1 MRLGSWLEISEDDGY
16 NLEMIKTRLMVPNP
30 EYISRMQQGFSTA
43 GLHRFD
49 PLFETG
55 YRDGKKVIRVPRGLV
70 NKYGKGKDIIDER
83 EEGKKVDF
91 KFKLKLGPTEDREE
105 DQVDFVDAVVKATEK
120 RTGAIGQASPGYGKS
135 LRMDATLWTEHGPIQ
150 MKDVVVGSRIYGKDG
165 KLHNVVGV
173 YPQGELDSY
182 KVTFSDGSS
191 IECCMEHLW
200 TVQHTKDRRKGTGKW
215 ETMSLKEI
223 VQKGLLEKDGHKRW
237 YIPMTEAIEFPK
249 KTLDVDPYVL
259 GCLIA
264 DGCFVG
270 TSVRFSS
277 SEEDIQTKF
286 LNKLPEGC
294 SLSPSGNGKDWYVTG
309 FMPYARK
316 LGLDWKRSYEKSVPK
331 DYKYASKED
340 RLSLL
345 QGLFDCDGS
354 VTCKGKQ
361 LEYSTT
367 SEQLAKDVQFLVE
380 SLGGSARL
388 TSRTTTYT
396 YKEEKHDGRISYRL
410 FVKMPVGI
418 MPFTSEKH
426 AKRYKVTGKYPV
438 CRSIVSVEPA
448 GRHEMQC
455 IAIDSEDSLYL
466 TDHCIVTHNTLCALA
481 SVARLGRTTAVLVHK
496 SFLMNQW
503 VERIQEAFD
512 IDPKDIGI
520 VQQDVCDYKGK
531 KIVLIMAQ
539 SLLSSREYPED
550 MYSYFGTVVVDEVHR
565 FGAVE
570 FRKAITKFPAKYRIG
585 VTATPKRKDGLEE
598 VFFMHIGEIAFV
610 GAKRSLTAK
619 IQYVNANMVI
629 TDSMR
634 RGMLN
639 WKKQYDMNKVTQYI
653 VDCETR
659 NRQIVKLLIDAL
671 KAGRKVMVL
680 SSRRE
685 HLNVLHDMFAIE
697 TAKQQVRFTQGF
709 YVGGMAE
716 KDLRITATR
725 HLILATFQMAQ
736 EGLDIPE
743 LDTLFLAT
751 PKGDI
756 VQAVGR
762 ILRKHDGKKAPMV
775 LDILDNDIPLCANLA
790 KKRAKQYREMGC
802 TF

>member
-30 EYISRMQQGFSTA
+30 EYVSRMQQGFSTA
-43 GLHRFD
+43 GLNRFD

-91 KFKLKLGPTEDREE
+91 KFKLKLGPTEEREE

-120 RTGAIGQASPGYGKS
+120 RTGAIGQASPGYGKT
-135 LRMDATLWTEHGPIQ
+135 A
-150 MKDVVVGSRIYGKDG
+150 
-165 KLHNVVGV
+165 
-173 YPQGELDSY
+173 
-182 KVTFSDGSS
+182 
-191 IECCMEHLW
+191 
-200 TVQHTKDRRKGTGKW
+200 
-215 ETMSLKEI
+215 
-223 VQKGLLEKDGHKRW
+223 
-237 YIPMTEAIEFPK
+237 
-249 KTLDVDPYVL
+249 
-259 GCLIA
+259 
-264 DGCFVG
+264 
-270 TSVRFSS
+270 
-277 SEEDIQTKF
+277 
-286 LNKLPEGC
+286 
-294 SLSPSGNGKDWYVTG
+294 
-309 FMPYARK
+309 
-316 LGLDWKRSYEKSVPK
+316 
-331 DYKYASKED
+331 
-340 RLSLL
+340 
-345 QGLFDCDGS
+345 
-354 VTCKGKQ
+354 
-361 LEYSTT
+361 
-367 SEQLAKDVQFLVE
+367 
-380 SLGGSARL
+380 
-388 TSRTTTYT
+388 
-396 YKEEKHDGRISYRL
+396 
-410 FVKMPVGI
+410 
-418 MPFTSEKH
+418 
-426 AKRYKVTGKYPV
+426 
-438 CRSIVSVEPA
+438 
-448 GRHEMQC
+448 
-455 IAIDSEDSLYL
+455 
-466 TDHCIVTHNTLCALA
+466 CALA

-610 GAKRSLTAK
+610 GSKRSLTAK

-629 TDSMR
+629 PDSMR

-697 TAKQQVRFTQGF
+697 TAKKQVRFTQGF

-725 HLILATFQMAQ
+725 HLILACVPEDTECLTLEGWKQHSELELGELIAAYDMEKKCIRYVPLQDVSRYQHDGPMLSVDRRSAQILMTPDHRNVVMAPCYVNGKQVMKEIIVRGYELTPKMKIRVNAPVDYPEIEGIGEDLAELIGWVIAEGSYVSGNRALSIQVHQNAGPKADRLDKLFEVLKIDVAKHEYNAGQISWYIPASFSKELIRKYCPDKKLTQFLVSLPKNEAQRLFDGLIGGDGHRRKDGRLTFTQKDEETVDWFMILAMRLGYRPTKSRRPSGVFDVYLTKKEFIGLYDGKYHVKEVPFSGVVWCPKTECGTWVARRNGTVFVTGNTFQMAQ
-736 EGLDIPE
+736 EGLDIPD
-743 LDTLFLAT
+743 LDTLFLTT
-751 PKGDI
+751 PKGDV

-775 LDILDNDIPLCANLA
+775 VDILDDGIPLCANLA

>member
-16 NLEMIKTRLMVPNP
+16 NLEMIKARLLVPNP
-30 EYISRMQQGFSTA
+30 EYVSRMQQGFSTA

-49 PLFETG
+49 PLYETG

-70 NKYGKGKDIIDER
+70 NKYGKGKDLIDER
-83 EEGKKVDF
+83 VAGEKVDF

-120 RTGAIGQASPGYGKS
+120 RTGAIGQASPGYGKT
-135 LRMDATLWTEHGPIQ
+135 A
-150 MKDVVVGSRIYGKDG
+150 
-165 KLHNVVGV
+165 
-173 YPQGELDSY
+173 
-182 KVTFSDGSS
+182 
-191 IECCMEHLW
+191 
-200 TVQHTKDRRKGTGKW
+200 
-215 ETMSLKEI
+215 
-223 VQKGLLEKDGHKRW
+223 
-237 YIPMTEAIEFPK
+237 
-249 KTLDVDPYVL
+249 
-259 GCLIA
+259 
-264 DGCFVG
+264 
-270 TSVRFSS
+270 
-277 SEEDIQTKF
+277 
-286 LNKLPEGC
+286 
-294 SLSPSGNGKDWYVTG
+294 
-309 FMPYARK
+309 
-316 LGLDWKRSYEKSVPK
+316 
-331 DYKYASKED
+331 
-340 RLSLL
+340 
-345 QGLFDCDGS
+345 
-354 VTCKGKQ
+354 
-361 LEYSTT
+361 
-367 SEQLAKDVQFLVE
+367 
-380 SLGGSARL
+380 
-388 TSRTTTYT
+388 
-396 YKEEKHDGRISYRL
+396 
-410 FVKMPVGI
+410 
-418 MPFTSEKH
+418 
-426 AKRYKVTGKYPV
+426 
-438 CRSIVSVEPA
+438 
-448 GRHEMQC
+448 
-455 IAIDSEDSLYL
+455 
-466 TDHCIVTHNTLCALA
+466 CALA
-481 SVARLGRTTAVLVHK
+481 CVARLGRTTAVLVHK

-531 KIVLIMAQ
+531 KIVVMMVQ

-585 VTATPKRKDGLEE
+585 VTATPKRKDGLEA

-629 TDSMR
+629 PDSMR

-697 TAKQQVRFTQGF
+697 TAKQHVRFTQGF

-716 KDLRITATR
+716 RDLAISATR

-736 EGLDIPE
+736 EGLDIPD
-743 LDTLFLAT
+743 LDTLFLTT
-751 PKGDI
+751 PKGDV

-775 LDILDNDIPLCANLA
+775 IDILDNDIPLCVNLA

-802 TF
+802 TFA